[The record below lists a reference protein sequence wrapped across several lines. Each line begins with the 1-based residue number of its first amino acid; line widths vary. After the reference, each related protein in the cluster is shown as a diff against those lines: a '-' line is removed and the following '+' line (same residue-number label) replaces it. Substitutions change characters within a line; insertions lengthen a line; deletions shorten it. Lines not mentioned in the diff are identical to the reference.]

1 MALALPK
8 LILRVTFLRINLY
21 STPRLDHSIV
31 VKYGLGKRNTMS
43 PSQPLLATGRKRSA
57 SMSINLSGYL
67 KRARARRLGLPVP
80 PVTGLGNSY
89 RLNFLGFP
97 IGPRG
102 RRSSRADRIKNVVAS
117 VASKYGIPMNV
128 INELVDAIRSAE
140 L

>member
-1 MALALPK
+1 M
-8 LILRVTFLRINLY
+8 T
-21 STPRLDHSIV
+21 
-31 VKYGLGKRNTMS
+31 
-43 PSQPLLATGRKRSA
+43 
-57 SMSINLSGYL
+57 INLSGYL

-102 RRSSRADRIKNVVAS
+102 RRRSQADHIRNAIAPVAS
-117 VASKYGIPMNV
+117 RYGIPTNIV
-128 INELVDAIRSAE
+128 NELVDAVHSAE